1 MASIQRLTLIGLRN
15 LASIEL
21 TLDNAAPVLITG
33 ANGAG
38 KTALLEGIHLL
49 ASGRSFRENRLQRI
63 AQWQADQITLFAQVD
78 NRQGTQQLG
87 WQRHKS
93 DTHLRLNG
101 ENARTQAELA
111 WHLPVQVFSPESH
124 DLLIHGPSERR
135 RFLDW
140 GAFYQHPPF
149 LLAWRHYQHALRQ
162 RNQAL
167 RQHAPDKEVA
177 LWHLP
182 LWQAAEQV
190 DAARQAYCTALSATV
205 ATFAP
210 QISDSL
216 SDISLIYHKGWKEE
230 ESLLDSWTQQL
241 EHDRQLGYTQA
252 GPHRADLKLRSHGR
266 DALSI
271 FSRGQQKLLAL
282 TLMLSQAKLLS
293 ESINE
298 SPVLLLDD
306 LPAELDAMHRARV
319 LEVLP
324 QLNAQVFL
332 TATDAHSLPMATIG
346 QHWQLSQGA
355 FQR

>member
-15 LASIEL
+15 LASLEL
-21 TLDNAAPVLITG
+21 TCDNTAPVLITG

-38 KTALLEGIHLL
+38 KTAILEGIHLL
-49 ASGRSFRENRLQRI
+49 ASGRSFRESRLQRLQ
-63 AQWQADQITLFAQVD
+63 QWQADQVTLFAQVN
-78 NRQGTQQLG
+78 NRQGSQQLG

-93 DTHLRLNG
+93 ETRLRLNG

-124 DLLIHGPSERR
+124 DLLIHGSTERR

-140 GAFYQHPPF
+140 GAFYQHPQF

-162 RNQAL
+162 RNHAL
-167 RQHAPDKEVA
+167 RQQAPDKEVA
-177 LWHLP
+177 LWHAP

-190 DAARQAYCTALSATV
+190 DAARQSYCRALSATV
-205 ATFAP
+205 AAFAP

-216 SDISLIYHKGWKEE
+216 NDISLSYHRGWRED
-230 ESLLDSWTQQL
+230 ESLPDIWAQQI

-252 GPHRADLKLRSHGR
+252 GPHRADLKLRSQGR

-298 SPVLLLDD
+298 SPILLLDD
-306 LPAELDAMHRARV
+306 LPAELDATHRQRV
-319 LEVLP
+319 LAVLP

-332 TATDAHSLPMATIG
+332 TATDANSLPLNAMG
-346 QHWQLSQGA
+346 QHWQLNEG
-355 FQR
+355 RLG

>member
-1 MASIQRLTLIGLRN
+1 MAHISRLTLMGLRN

-21 TLDNAAPVLITG
+21 TFENTAPVLITG

-38 KTALLEGIHLL
+38 KTAILEGIHLL
-49 ASGRSFRENRLQRI
+49 ASGRSFRESRLQRLQ
-63 AQWQADQITLFAQVD
+63 QWQADQVTLFAEVE
-78 NRQGTQQLG
+78 NRQGSQQLG

-93 DTHLRLNG
+93 ETQLRLNG
-101 ENARTQAELA
+101 ENARAQAELA
-111 WHLPVQVFSPESH
+111 WHLPVQIFSPESH
-124 DLLIHGPSERR
+124 DLLINGPSERR
-135 RFLDW
+135 RFCDW

-162 RNQAL
+162 RNHAL
-167 RQHAPDKEVA
+167 RQGAPDKEVA
-177 LWHLP
+177 LWHQP

-190 DAARQAYCTALSATV
+190 DAARQDYCSALSATV
-205 ATFAP
+205 AAFAP

-216 SDISLIYHKGWKEE
+216 NDISLSYHRGWRED
-230 ESLLDSWTQQL
+230 ESLPDIWAQQI

-252 GPHRADLKLRSHGR
+252 GPHRADLKLRSQGR

-298 SPVLLLDD
+298 SPILLLDD
-306 LPAELDAMHRARV
+306 LPAELDAAHRQRV
-319 LEVLP
+319 LAVLP
-324 QLNAQVFL
+324 QLNTQVFL
-332 TATDAHSLPMATIG
+332 TATDANSLPLNAMS
-346 QHWQLSQGA
+346 QHWQLNQG
-355 FQR
+355 RLE

>member
-1 MASIQRLTLIGLRN
+1 MANITRLTLMGLRN
-15 LASIEL
+15 LASLAL
-21 TLDNAAPVLITG
+21 TLDSAAPVLITG

-38 KTALLEGIHLL
+38 KTAMLEGVHLL
-49 ASGRSFRENRLQRI
+49 ASGRSFRENRLARI
-63 AQWQADQITLFAQVD
+63 AQWQTDQITLFAQVD
-78 NRQGTQQLG
+78 NRQGSQHLG

-93 DTHLRLNG
+93 ETHLRLNG

-167 RQHAPDKEVA
+167 RQGAPDREVA
-177 LWHLP
+177 LWHAP

-205 ATFAP
+205 AGFAP

-216 SDISLIYHKGWKEE
+216 ADISLSYHKGWKEE
-230 ESLLDSWTQQL
+230 ENLFDSWTQQI

-252 GPHRADLKLRSHGR
+252 GPHRADLKLRSQGR

-293 ESINE
+293 ESIDE
-298 SPVLLLDD
+298 SPILLLDD
-306 LPAELDAMHRARV
+306 LPAELDATHRARV
-319 LEVLP
+319 LDVLP

-332 TATDAHSLPMATIG
+332 TATDAHSLPIATMG
-346 QHWQLSQGA
+346 QHWHLSQGKIV
-355 FQR
+355 